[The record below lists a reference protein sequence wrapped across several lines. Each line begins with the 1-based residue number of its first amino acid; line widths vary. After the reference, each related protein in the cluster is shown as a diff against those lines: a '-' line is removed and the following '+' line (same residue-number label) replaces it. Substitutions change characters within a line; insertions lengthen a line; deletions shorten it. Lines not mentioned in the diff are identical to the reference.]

1 MEGIRRRGGVEM
13 IEMWFSYTKFSKSF
27 KLKRMTVAICTN
39 IYASLQGTYLV
50 SVLKII
56 IITVRADV
64 LWLHL
69 ADEKI
74 EL

>member
-1 MEGIRRRGGVEM
+1 M
-13 IEMWFSYTKFSKSF
+13 IEIWFSYTKVSKSF

-39 IYASLQGTYLV
+39 IYTSLQGTYLL
-50 SVLKII
+50 SVLKTI

-69 ADEKI
+69 ADEKV